1 MCVRSAR
8 RKWSI
13 SSRTACVR
21 VLCSSSSE
29 IFLRHLVQIAM
40 LVGLMAAFSHKYASL
55 MKPLS
60 QANAAPYSVPPCKCN
75 TEYRV
80 SSSR

>member
-1 MCVRSAR
+1 MEHIKQNSMC
-8 RKWSI
+8 
-13 SSRTACVR
+13 R